1 LKQGLENINVLI
13 IDLFVTE
20 VKRKRGDIMAS
31 LFKRKYNKV
40 VNGKRVKKQ
49 SQKYYTRLTDADGI
63 KRTIPLF
70 RDKTASQQKAAQLQ
84 KEIELARA
92 GVVDRYKEH
101 RKRPLTEHLKDF
113 KQYLLDKGDTKDY
126 ARLTHNRIQAILNGG
141 KFVFISDIQPSRV
154 QRYIAE
160 RKRTGL
166 SIKSCNYY
174 LTAAKTFFNWMVS
187 DRRIGENPLIH
198 LKGQNAKKDIR
209 RQRRALTPD
218 ETNKLLAATLKGSKH
233 HNLTGRQRY
242 MLYTLALST
251 GFRANELHSLTWRSL
266 VLSES
271 QPSITVKAG
280 YVKNGKEATLPLRK
294 DVAELFRQWFEDSNF
309 SLDDKV
315 FPKFNKAK
323 GAAMLRKD
331 LEAVGIPYQDE
342 SGRYADFHA
351 QRHTFISNVGRSGAT
366 VKETQTLA
374 RHSTSALTLDVYSH
388 IGLYDERRAI
398 ERLPQLHNTDNKKSE
413 RNRAVAQR
421 TGTDDRP
428 VDVVQ
433 KGSKELTRK
442 LTPFLT
448 PTAFSGCNRSA
459 AIGNKQGNHKENNK
473 NDNCLNSGE
482 LGIKKDSLSLAVT
495 GKKEMGRGGFEP
507 PTHGFSVRC
516 STN

>member
-1 LKQGLENINVLI
+1 
-13 IDLFVTE
+13 
-20 VKRKRGDIMAS
+20 MAS
-31 LFKRKYNKV
+31 VFKRKYTKIV
-40 VNGKRVKKQ
+40 DGKKVKKQ
-49 SQKYYTRLTDADGI
+49 SQCWYIKYRDADGI
-63 KRTIPLF
+63 EQRVKGYK
-70 RDKTASQQKAAQLQ
+70 DKTATRQKAAELE
-84 KEIELARA
+84 KEAELARA

-101 RKRPLTEHLKDF
+101 RQTALTEHLTDF
-113 KQYLLDKGDTKDY
+113 KQYLLDKGDTQDY
-126 ARLTHNRIQAILNGG
+126 ARLTHNRVKAILTDC
-141 KFVFISDIQPSRV
+141 KFTFIGDVQPSRV

-160 RKRTGL
+160 RKQKGL

-174 LTAAKTFFNWMVS
+174 LTAAKTFFNWMVA
-187 DRRIGENPLIH
+187 DRRIGENPLVH

-218 ETNKLLAATLKGSKH
+218 ETNVLLTATLKGSKH
-233 HNLTGRQRY
+233 HNLTGKQRY

-251 GFRANELHSLTWRSL
+251 GYRAGELHSLTWRSL
-266 VLSES
+266 NLSES
-271 QPSITVKAG
+271 EPSVTVLAG

-294 DVAELFRQWFEDSNF
+294 DVAELFRQWFEDSDF

-315 FPKFNKAK
+315 FPKFNKSK

-398 ERLPQLHNTDNKKSE
+398 EKLPQLHNIDNKNSE

-421 TGTDDRP
+421 IGTDDKPLESTQNR
-428 VDVVQ
+428 
-433 KGSKELTRK
+433 SEK

-448 PTAFSGCNRSA
+448 PTAYPACNRSS
-459 AIGNKQGNHKENNK
+459 AIGNEQNNFQENES
-473 NDNCLNSGE
+473 NDNCLDGGK

-495 GKKEMGRGGFEP
+495 GEKAMGRSGFEP

>member
-1 LKQGLENINVLI
+1 MATV
-13 IDLFVTE
+13 F
-20 VKRKRGDIMAS
+20 KRKRKVKLDNG
-31 LFKRKYNKV
+31 KKV
-40 VNGKRVKKQ
+40 VKQ

-70 RDKTASQQKAAQLQ
+70 RDKTASQQRAAQLQ
-84 KEIELARA
+84 KEIELAKA
-92 GVVDRYKEH
+92 GVIDRYKKH
-101 RKRPLTEHLKDF
+101 RKRPSTEHLKDF
-113 KQYLLDKGDTKDY
+113 KQYLLDKGDTQDY
-126 ARLTHNRIQAILNGG
+126 ARLTHNRVKAILTDC
-141 KFVFISDIQPSRV
+141 KFTFIGDVQPSRV

-160 RKRTGL
+160 RKQKGL

-174 LTAAKTFFNWMVS
+174 LTAAKTFFNWMVA

-218 ETNKLLAATLKGSKH
+218 ETNVLLTATLTGQKH
-233 HNLTGRQRY
+233 HNLTGKQRY

-251 GFRANELHSLTWRSL
+251 GYRASELHSLTWRSL
-266 VLSES
+266 NLSES
-271 QPSITVKAG
+271 EPSVTVMAG
-280 YVKNGKEATLPLRK
+280 YAKNGRQATLPLRK
-294 DVAELFRQWFEDSNF
+294 DVAELFRQWFEDSGF
-309 SLDDKV
+309 SMDDKV
-315 FPKFNKAK
+315 FPKFNKSK

-398 ERLPQLHNTDNKKSE
+398 EKLPQLHNIDNKNSE
-413 RNRAVAQR
+413 GNRAVAQR
-421 TGTDDRP
+421 TGTDDKPLESTQNR
-428 VDVVQ
+428 
-433 KGSKELTRK
+433 SKKLTPK

-448 PTAFSGCNRSA
+448 PTAYSGCSRSSA
-459 AIGNKQGNHKENNK
+459 VGNEQDNFQENDN
-473 NDNCLNSGE
+473 NDNCLDGGK

-495 GKKEMGRGGFEP
+495 GEKAMGRSGFEP